1 VAVVEPFQLKKCEA
15 EVPGLSLI
23 FFFIFPT
30 RKVAYCLLLTAYCLL
45 LTAYCLLLTA
55 YCLLLTA
62 YCLLLTAYCLL
73 PRPRKR
79 GTLQNLPKLY
89 AFVTIKGAG
98 IGQNHVVTRR

>member
-30 RKVAYCLLLTAYCLL
+30 RKVAYCLL